1 MSYLSKRTL
10 DKSSDDVEELL
21 REIVRELKIIRIHLS
36 SMTDDEHE
44 SEEE

>member
-10 DKSSDDVEELL
+10 DKSSEDVEELL
-21 REIVRELKIIRIHLS
+21 REIVSELKIIIIHLS
-36 SMTDDEHE
+36 SMTDDENE